1 MPSWNQLLYQFVS
14 GLKEEKEE
22 EAEQGGK
29 RKNKKEMEREEKLRE
44 GIVVLLNARLPKSVK
59 MLPIAQHIILYS
71 HSSYFLIIIITY
83 LNRK

>member
-44 GIVVLLNARLPKSVK
+44 GIVVLL
-59 MLPIAQHIILYS
+59 ILDYQNQLKCS
-71 HSSYFLIIIITY
+71 QLHNILSYILTAPTFL
-83 LNRK
+83 